1 MSIKPT
7 KAQIRKI
14 FLDAGFTVKQG
25 ETDLK
30 PYVYQAASAL
40 LKEQERQNRRTHTSK
55 DIKHPP
61 EEEDQWVS
69 GQF

>member
-1 MSIKPT
+1 MSNKLT

-40 LKEQERQNRRTHTSK
+40 LKEQERQNLRTHTAK
-55 DIKHPP
+55 DIKHLP
-61 EEEDQWVS
+61 EEEDQRVS